1 MTLARERPEL
11 PAEGREAAVLEWLA
25 EEDVD
30 VDGRGEEE
38 PPDGWPPEVT
48 GLAPVLEGEEL
59 RGADEDGEEEEGDGL
74 AAGGADGADDGRL
87 AGGVFACATGALPP
101 L

>member
-1 MTLARERPEL
+1 MEITLARERPEL
-11 PAEGREAAVLEWLA
+11 PAEGREADVLEWLA
-25 EEDVD
+25 DEDEEVE
-30 VDGRGEEE
+30 GRGEE
-38 PPDGWPPEVT
+38 PPEGWLPEVT

-59 RGADEDGEEEEGDGL
+59 RGADEDGEEEGDGL

-87 AGGVFACATGALPP
+87 AGGVLVCATGALPP

>member
-11 PAEGREAAVLEWLA
+11 PAEEREAAVLEWLD
-25 EEDVD
+25 EEDEEVE
-30 VDGRGEEE
+30 GRGEEE
-38 PPDGWPPEVT
+38 PPEGWLPEVT

-59 RGADEDGEEEEGDGL
+59 RGADEDGEEEGDGL
-74 AAGGADGADDGRL
+74 AAGGVDGADDGRL
-87 AGGVFACATGALPP
+87 AGGVLVCATGVPPP